1 MLRWGFYYAVVS
13 AVGLFHDNL
22 SGISVGLAHDVN
34 TCAWCVDAAT
44 IKVEVFNTCLG
55 VSLSCANAVSGS
67 GRKGNVEFV
76 ANGHCCR
83 SIGISVG
90 FYKGATGEIKLRN
103 RVKRKCLVVMLVF
116 SFDIK
121 EIVFQRVEMK
131 YGLKKSGHIL

>member
-1 MLRWGFYYAVVS
+1 MLRWGFYYAVIS

-22 SGISVGLAHDVN
+22 SGLSVGLAHDVN

-44 IKVEVFNTCLG
+44 VEVEVFNTCFCVG
-55 VSLSCANAVSGS
+55 FGCANAVSRS

-83 SIGISVG
+83 SIGISVS
-90 FYKGATGEIKLRN
+90 FYKGATGEIKLRS
-103 RVKRKCLVVMLVF
+103 RVKRNCLVIMLVF